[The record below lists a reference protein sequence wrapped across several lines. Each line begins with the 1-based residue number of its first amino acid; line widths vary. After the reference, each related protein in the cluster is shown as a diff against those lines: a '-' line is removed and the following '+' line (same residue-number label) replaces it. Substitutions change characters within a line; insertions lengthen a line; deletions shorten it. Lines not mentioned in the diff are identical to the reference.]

1 MSFNNSAPDLGN
13 PYLLYDKSKYTDQ
26 EILNSGYFSNTT
38 QGKESNLDF
47 LYYSDS
53 QYDLRQV
60 IVQYDWVNQVWR
72 PNKEI
77 FNDCQDE
84 NGSRLENFDQFLFKY
99 EKSPYSTKYLTSKN
113 IT

>member
-13 PYLLYDKSKYTDQ
+13 PYLLYDKSKYSEQ

-60 IVQYDWVNQVWR
+60 IVQYDWVNYVWR
-72 PNKEI
+72 PHKEI

-84 NGSRLENFDQFLFKY
+84 KGSRLENFDQFLFKY